1 MKVLHSVIEFQDAR
15 REAKTPLGLV
25 PTMGALHEGH
35 LSLIRRAGAE
45 NATLAVSIFVNP
57 TQFGPQE
64 DYDAYPKDMDRDLAL
79 LKREGAHLVFV
90 PSVEEMYPVGFDTW
104 VEVGALARRL
114 EGEYRPGHFRGV
126 ATVVTRL
133 LNIVRP
139 DRAYFGQKDAQQ
151 GLIIK
156 RLNADLNLGVEI
168 VVAPTVREADGL
180 AASSRNIYLS
190 PKERQEAPVLYR
202 SLCLAQKMY
211 EGGSR
216 DAEAIRQ
223 AITRLIGEESLATI
237 DYVSV
242 ADASTLE
249 ELEYIAQPALVSLA
263 VRIGKT
269 RLIDNITLSEVRP
282 S

>member
-1 MKVLHSVIEFQDAR
+1 MKVLHSVTEFQDAR
-15 REAKTPLGLV
+15 RDANTPLGLV

-35 LSLIRRAGAE
+35 LNLVRRAGAE

-64 DYDAYPKDMDRDLAL
+64 DYDAYPKDTDRDLAL
-79 LKREGAHLVFV
+79 LEREGAHLVFV
-90 PSVEEMYPVGFDTW
+90 PSVEEMYPAGFDTW

-151 GLIIK
+151 ALVIK

-180 AASSRNIYLS
+180 AVSSRNIYLS

-211 EGGSR
+211 EDGSR

-242 ADASTLE
+242 ADASTLK
-249 ELEYIAQPALVSLA
+249 ELEDIDRPALVSLA

-269 RLIDNITLSEVRP
+269 RLIDNITLG
-282 S
+282 